1 MIYYTRKKGRD
12 ETMKTIWFDMD
23 GTLGNLYAVEGW
35 LSMLRAYDPTPYAEA
50 GVMLNMS
57 LLARYLNRLQE
68 AGYQIGIISWL
79 SKCPTPEYD
88 EAVTAAKLVWLKKH
102 LRSVSWDAIR
112 IVAYGTPKS
121 SFMEN
126 EDDILFDDEAPNR
139 EEWKGEAY
147 EPNQILE
154 ILKGLLKGE

>member
-1 MIYYTRKKGRD
+1 MKK
-12 ETMKTIWFDMD
+12 WVFFDMD
-23 GTLGNLYAVEGW
+23 NTLAALYDVPNW
-35 LSMLRAYDPTPYAEA
+35 LSMLHAYDPTPYAEA
-50 GVMLNMS
+50 EVMLNMS

-102 LRSVSWDAIR
+102 LQSVSWDTIH

-126 EDDILFDDEAPNR
+126 ENDILFDDEAPNR

-147 EPNQILE
+147 EPSQILE
-154 ILKGLLKGE
+154 VLKELLRGE

>member
-1 MIYYTRKKGRD
+1 
-12 ETMKTIWFDMD
+12 MKTIWFDLD
-23 GTLGNLYAVEGW
+23 GTFANLYAVENW

-57 LLARYLNRLQE
+57 LLARYLNRLRKV
-68 AGYQIGIISWL
+68 GYQIGIISWL

-112 IVAYGTPKS
+112 IVAYG
-121 SFMEN
+121 
-126 EDDILFDDEAPNR
+126 DILFDDEAPNR

-154 ILKGLLKGE
+154 VLKGLLKGE

>member
-1 MIYYTRKKGRD
+1 MGR
-12 ETMKTIWFDMD
+12 TIKTIWFDMD

-35 LSMLRAYDPTPYAEA
+35 LSMLRAYDPTPYIEA
-50 GVMLNMS
+50 GVMLNMN

-102 LRSVSWDAIR
+102 LRSVSWNAIR

-126 EDDILFDDEAPNR
+126 ENDILFDDEAPNR

-154 ILKGLLKGE
+154 VLKGLLKGE

>member
-1 MIYYTRKKGRD
+1 M

-35 LSMLRAYDPTPYAEA
+35 LSMLRAYNPAPYAEA

-88 EAVTAAKLVWLKKH
+88 EAVTAAKLVWLRKH

-121 SFMEN
+121 SFMESD
-126 EDDILFDDEAPNR
+126 EDILFDDEAPNR

-154 ILKGLLKGE
+154 VLKGLLKGE

>member
-1 MIYYTRKKGRD
+1 M
-12 ETMKTIWFDMD
+12 MKTIWFDMD

-50 GVMLNMS
+50 EVMLNMN

-126 EDDILFDDEAPNR
+126 DDDILFDDEAPNR

-154 ILKGLLKGE
+154 VLKRLLAGE

>member
-1 MIYYTRKKGRD
+1 
-12 ETMKTIWFDMD
+12 MKWIFFDLD
-23 GTLGNLYAVEGW
+23 GTLNRFYDVPNW

-50 GVMLNMS
+50 EVMLNMS
-57 LLARYLNRLQE
+57 LLARYLNRLRKV
-68 AGYQIGIISWL
+68 GYQIGIISWL

-88 EAVTAAKLVWLKKH
+88 EAVTAAKLAWLKKH
-102 LRSVSWDAIR
+102 LRSVSWDAIC

-121 SFMEN
+121 SFMES

-147 EPNQILE
+147 KPNQILE
-154 ILKGLLKGE
+154 VLKRLLEGE

>member
-1 MIYYTRKKGRD
+1 
-12 ETMKTIWFDMD
+12 MKTIWFDLD
-23 GTLGNLYAVEGW
+23 GTFANLYAVENW

-57 LLARYLNRLQE
+57 LLARYLNRLRKV
-68 AGYQIGIISWL
+68 GYQIGIISWL

-88 EAVTAAKLVWLKKH
+88 EAVTAAKLAWLKKH

-126 EDDILFDDEAPNR
+126 DDDILFDDEAPNR

-154 ILKGLLKGE
+154 VLKGLLKGE

>member
-1 MIYYTRKKGRD
+1 M
-12 ETMKTIWFDMD
+12 MKTIWFDMD
-23 GTLGNLYAVEGW
+23 GTLGNLYAVDGW

-50 GVMLNMS
+50 EVMLNMN

-79 SKCPTPEYD
+79 SKCPTPKYD

-102 LRSVSWDAIR
+102 LRSVNWDAIR
-112 IVAYGTPKS
+112 IVSYGTPKS
-121 SFMEN
+121 SVMEN
-126 EDDILFDDEAPNR
+126 DDDILFDDEAQNR
-139 EEWKGEAY
+139 EEWRGKAY

-154 ILKGLLKGE
+154 VLKELLKGE

>member
-1 MIYYTRKKGRD
+1 MKMIH
-12 ETMKTIWFDMD
+12 FDLD
-23 GTLGNLYAVEGW
+23 GTLANLYAVEGW
-35 LSMLRAYDPTPYAEA
+35 LPMLRAYDPTPYAEA
-50 GVMLNMS
+50 EVMLNMS

-79 SKCPTPEYD
+79 SKNPTPEYN
-88 EAVTAAKLVWLKKH
+88 EVVTAAKLVWLKKH
-102 LRSVSWDAIR
+102 LRSVNWDAIH

-126 EDDILFDDEAPNR
+126 ENDILFDDEAPNR

-147 EPNQILE
+147 EPDQIME
-154 ILKGLLKGE
+154 VLKGLLKAGE

>member
-1 MIYYTRKKGRD
+1 
-12 ETMKTIWFDMD
+12 MKTIWFDLD
-23 GTLGNLYAVEGW
+23 GTFANLYAVDGW
-35 LSMLRAYDPTPYAEA
+35 LSMLRAYDPTPYVEAE
-50 GVMLNMS
+50 VMLNMS
-57 LLARYLNRLQE
+57 LLARYLNRLRK

-88 EAVTAAKLVWLKKH
+88 EAVTAAKLAWLKKH
-102 LRSVSWDAIR
+102 LRSVSWNAIR

-154 ILKGLLKGE
+154 VLKGLLKGE

>member
-1 MIYYTRKKGRD
+1 MRMIH
-12 ETMKTIWFDMD
+12 FDLD
-23 GTLGNLYAVEGW
+23 GTLNRFYDVPNW

-57 LLARYLNRLQE
+57 LLARYLNRLQK

-102 LRSVSWDAIR
+102 LQSVSWDAIR

>member
-1 MIYYTRKKGRD
+1 
-12 ETMKTIWFDMD
+12 MKTIWFDMD

-35 LSMLRAYDPTPYAEA
+35 LSMLRAYDPTPYIEA
-50 GVMLNMS
+50 GVMLNMN

-102 LRSVSWDAIR
+102 LRSVSWNAIR

-126 EDDILFDDEAPNR
+126 ENDILFDDEAPNR

-154 ILKGLLKGE
+154 VLKGLLKGE

>member
-1 MIYYTRKKGRD
+1 M
-12 ETMKTIWFDMD
+12 MKTIWFDMD

-126 EDDILFDDEAPNR
+126 ENDILFDDEAPNR

-154 ILKGLLKGE
+154 VLKGLLKGE

>member
-1 MIYYTRKKGRD
+1 
-12 ETMKTIWFDMD
+12 MKTIWFDMD

-35 LSMLRAYDPTPYAEA
+35 LSMLRAYDPTPYVEA

-88 EAVTAAKLVWLKKH
+88 EAVTAAKLVWLRKH

>member
-1 MIYYTRKKGRD
+1 MKKW
-12 ETMKTIWFDMD
+12 IFFDMD
-23 GTLGNLYAVEGW
+23 NTLASLYDVPNW

-50 GVMLNMS
+50 DVMLNMS

-68 AGYQIGIISWL
+68 IGYQIGIISWL
-79 SKCPTPEYD
+79 SKNPTPEYD
-88 EAVTAAKLVWLKKH
+88 EAVTATKLVWLKKH
-102 LRSVSWDAIR
+102 LRSVNWDAIR

-139 EEWKGEAY
+139 KEWKGKAY
-147 EPNQILE
+147 EPAE
-154 ILKGLLKGE
+154 IFSVLSSLIKGK

>member
-1 MIYYTRKKGRD
+1 M

-35 LSMLRAYDPTPYAEA
+35 LSMLRAYDPAPYAEA
-50 GVMLNMS
+50 EVMLNMS

-126 EDDILFDDEAPNR
+126 DDDILFDDEAPNR

-147 EPNQILE
+147 KPNQILE
-154 ILKGLLKGE
+154 VLKELLKGE

>member
-1 MIYYTRKKGRD
+1 
-12 ETMKTIWFDMD
+12 MKTIWFDMD

-50 GVMLNMS
+50 EVMLNMS

-79 SKCPTPEYD
+79 YKCPTPEYD
-88 EAVTAAKLVWLKKH
+88 EAVTTAKLVWLKKH

-126 EDDILFDDEAPNR
+126 DDDILFDDEAPNR

-147 EPNQILE
+147 EPSQILE
-154 ILKGLLKGE
+154 VLKELLRGE

>member
-1 MIYYTRKKGRD
+1 MKMIH
-12 ETMKTIWFDMD
+12 FDLD

-154 ILKGLLKGE
+154 VLKKLLKGE

>member
-1 MIYYTRKKGRD
+1 MK
-12 ETMKTIWFDMD
+12 TMKTIWFDMD

-35 LSMLRAYDPTPYAEA
+35 LSMLRAYDPTPYEEA

-126 EDDILFDDEAPNR
+126 DDDILFDDEAPNR

-147 EPNQILE
+147 EPSQILE